1 MAERYRNRRGVY
13 KRRPLVNSK
22 RELLIPASEIDVCPM
37 WQDKGLP
44 AFGIP
49 PATLFFYYPDGRW
62 LLARPTG
69 IGVYSEWEALTP
81 RDARHWLLDNGYAL
95 ETLSE
100 KARAALAWDSNHSE
114 ARRTHPARVAR
125 ADKEI
130 LEGWQRRTGIAQ
142 VELLTQAVEA
152 LYAELGA
159 VEREGV
165 RTPPF
170 GAYSGAK
177 IRRRALGALR
187 ETGGR
192 LKLTLPQV
200 FHIALKRF
208 DPEEAAH
215 ERLR

>member
-1 MAERYRNRRGVY
+1 MVERYRNKRGVY

-37 WQDKGLP
+37 WQDGGLP
-44 AFGIP
+44 ELGIP
-49 PATLFFYYPDGRW
+49 PASLFFYYPDGRW

-69 IGVYSEWEALTP
+69 IGVCTEWEALTP
-81 RDARHWLLDNGYAL
+81 LDARHWLRDNGYAL
-95 ETLSE
+95 EELSE
-100 KARAALAWDSNHSE
+100 NVRAALAWDSNHSE

-152 LYAELGA
+152 LFGDLDS
-159 VEREGV
+159 VEGEQV
-165 RTPPF
+165 EAPAF
-170 GAYSGAK
+170 KEYSGAK
-177 IRRRALGALR
+177 IRRRALGVLR
-187 ETGGR
+187 ETGRR

-200 FHIALKRF
+200 FHVALSRF
-208 DPEEAAH
+208 DPREAVH
-215 ERLR
+215 GRH